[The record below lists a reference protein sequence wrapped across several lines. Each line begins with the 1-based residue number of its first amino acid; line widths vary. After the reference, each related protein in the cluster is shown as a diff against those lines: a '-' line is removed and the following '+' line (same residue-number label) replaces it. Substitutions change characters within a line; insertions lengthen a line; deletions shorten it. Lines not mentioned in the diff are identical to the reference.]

1 MIRILNLDEND
12 DSLEN
17 YSVIPGFKSN
27 GVSLLSEMLININNP
42 GIFIKEIS
50 MILKKLSSGEQI
62 DINWNNWFDKNF
74 DFDKKEDK
82 VNSFN
87 KLKTIINNA
96 EQVNITVADV
106 IMYAQFVD
114 VARELKI
121 DLYI

>member
-1 MIRILNLDEND
+1 MIRILNLDESD
-12 DSLEN
+12 DFLEN
-17 YSVIPGFKSN
+17 YSVIPGFNSN
-27 GVSLLSEMLININNP
+27 GVSLLSEMLIDINNP

-74 DFDKKEDK
+74 HFDKREDK